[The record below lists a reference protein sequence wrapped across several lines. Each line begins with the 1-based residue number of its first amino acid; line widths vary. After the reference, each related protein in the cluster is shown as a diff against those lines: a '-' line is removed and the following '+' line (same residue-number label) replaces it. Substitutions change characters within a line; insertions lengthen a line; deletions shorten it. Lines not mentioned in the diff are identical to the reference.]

1 MSAAARTRC
10 VLFDLD
16 GTLIDTAPDLGYAAN
31 CLREE
36 AGLPPLPEAD
46 YRPLASAGA
55 RGLLR
60 LALDIGPGDEG
71 YLAQRDRFLDHYER
85 NLTRTSR
92 PFPGV
97 AALLERIESRG
108 QTWGVVTN
116 KASVYTRPLMDAL
129 GLSQRAACV
138 ISADEVPK
146 PKPAPDGLL
155 RALDLVGLE
164 NDQAIYVG
172 DDLRD
177 IQAARAA
184 GLYSVGAGWG
194 YLGQGEAIENW
205 GADLVLRD
213 VASLEQWLYGV

>member
-1 MSAAARTRC
+1 MTTAARTRC

-31 CLREE
+31 CLRED

-60 LALDIGPGDEG
+60 LALDIGPDDEG
-71 YLAQRDRFLDHYER
+71 YLAQRDRFLDYYER
-85 NLTRTSR
+85 NLTRASR

-97 AALLERIESRG
+97 DTLLERIEGCG

-184 GLYSVGAGWG
+184 GLYSVGAAWG
-194 YLGQGEAIENW
+194 YLGRGEAIENW

-213 VASLEQWLYGV
+213 VASLEQWLFGV